1 MAANTELSRKNFWII
16 ALNST
21 AGFILAYLLLFYMN
35 HISVIG
41 TAGMFD
47 YSISFDYKTILFH
60 IEPYEW
66 THDAV
71 KLMFSAGPILIFIF
85 GLISLIAYFSL
96 FEELAPVKI
105 FFLWF
110 SFLALN
116 FFFGGLMIGNIFKK
130 GVGHVFSWM
139 YMNDTQKMIIAI
151 IGFFGLLS
159 TGIFMAK
166 PVAHSANTYFKEL
179 GEDNFPFFF
188 TAQVIVPFVIGNIFM
203 FSYFFPD
210 IFFNPDIL
218 FYERFGWI
226 SLLLI
231 FILIFGRINHFDTI
245 YYDEEDRSIRIS
257 FTLVISAL
265 VLLLGLRLLLHNMIL
280 ITW

>member
-1 MAANTELSRKNFWII
+1 MAVKTELSRKNFWII
-16 ALNST
+16 VLNST
-21 AGFILAYLLLFYMN
+21 AGFILAYLLLFYLN

-47 YSISFDYKTILFH
+47 YNVSFDYKSIIFL

-96 FEELAPVKI
+96 FEELAPVKV

-116 FFFGGLMIGNIFKK
+116 YFFGGLMIGNIFKK
-130 GVGHVFSWM
+130 GVGHVFNWM
-139 YMNDTQKMIIAI
+139 YMTDTQKMIIAI
-151 IGFFGLLS
+151 VGFFGLLS
-159 TGIFMAK
+159 TGILMAK
-166 PVAHSANTYFKEL
+166 PVAHSANTYFNKL

-188 TAQVIVPFVIGNIFM
+188 TAQIIIPFLVGNIVM
-203 FSYFFPD
+203 FSFFFPD
-210 IFFNPDIL
+210 IFFNSEIL

-226 SLLLI
+226 SLMLI
-231 FILIFGRINHFDTI
+231 FILVFGRINRFDTI
-245 YYDEEDRSIRIS
+245 YYDEDDRHFRIS
-257 FTLVISAL
+257 YTLVFVSIG
-265 VLLLGLRLLLHNMIL
+265 LLFGIRLLLNSTIL